1 MLFRSLPFG
10 RGKRWLGNTSK
21 ALNEVVGGW
30 QISGA
35 GRFIVTDFQITT
47 TNWGTTNPLKAY
59 KHGAPITDC
68 RSGVCLKSY
77 EWFNGYIPP
86 TNQPTNTCNGGGELP
101 QVRGLPANWASYQQ
115 PIDTMCG
122 PPTIKTT
129 NGATTYTANVDKY
142 FGDNDVAVTGVINS
156 TTGVVQPAGT
166 VLAYGV
172 VPSNNNNGAS
182 EGAIDVTNPYG
193 HTVLNG
199 PMNWSADASLFKLF
213 PITEGVVLRI
223 NLDAFNVFNNQGLP
237 NPSGTDGTVCVTPGG
252 AGCSSYNTPRQ
263 LQFSARLSF

>member
-1 MLFRSLPFG
+1 MVDTNNPPQHLQFNGLIDLPFG

-21 ALNEVVGGW
+21 VLNEVVGGW
-30 QISGA
+30 QIAGA
-35 GRFIVTDFQITT
+35 GRFIVTDFQITS
-47 TNWGTTNPLKAY
+47 TNFGSTNPLKVY
-59 KHGAPITDC
+59 KHGAPVTDC

-77 EWFNGYIPP
+77 EWFNGYLAP
-86 TNQPTNTCNGGGELP
+86 TVLPSSNGGCATTSTTV
-101 QVRGLPANWASYQQ
+101 QGLPGNWAPYQQ
-115 PIDTMCG
+115 PIDVKCG
-122 PPTIKTT
+122 
-129 NGATTYTANVDKY
+129 DKY
-142 FGDNDVAVTGVINS
+142 YGDNDVAMTGVINS
-156 TTGVVQPAGT
+156 TTGVAQPAGT

-213 PITEGVVLRI
+213 PITEGVILRI